1 MATIHMLL
9 QGKGG
14 VGKSLVA
21 SLLFQ
26 YLKENDLPVKGCDTD
41 PVNSTFSGYKEFDV
55 QALDIMNGDDIDQ
68 RRFDRLI
75 EDLCELSPDAHVV
88 VDNGASCFVALC
100 GYLKENG
107 ALDFL
112 KENGQEVLIH
122 TVVTGGQALTDT
134 LKGLRSLTLHFPD
147 VPIVVWLNP
156 YYGEIVLDGNDFYG
170 FKVYAEASATFQ
182 AVIELPALRPNTFG
196 RDLEDLLARRASFAA
211 AVKSPRLHL
220 MARQR
225 LAMIW
230 RNIKQVI
237 DRAGL
242 IEIKPG
248 GDPNII
254 YPPPRSADQAGTAPT
269 LN

>member
-26 YLKENDLPVKGCDTD
+26 YLNEHGFTVKGCDTD

-55 QALDIMNGDDIDQ
+55 QPLDIMDGDDIDQ
-68 RRFDRLI
+68 RRFDQLM
-75 EDLCELSPDAHVV
+75 ETLSETPEEAHMI

-107 ALDFL
+107 ALSFL
-112 KENGQEVLIH
+112 QDSGHEIFIH
-122 TVVTGGQALTDT
+122 TVVTGGQALPDT

-156 YYGEIVLDGNDFYG
+156 YYGPIVLDGSDFYG
-170 FKVYAEASATFQ
+170 FKVYAEASATFK
-182 AVIELPALRPNTFG
+182 AIIELPALKPATFG
-196 RDLEDLLARRASFAA
+196 RDFGEMLAKRASFEASI
-211 AVKSPRLHL
+211 KSPRLHL

-225 LAMIW
+225 LVMVW

-237 DRAGL
+237 DQAGL
-242 IEIKPG
+242 IDVPHTV
-248 GDPNII
+248 DPNIR
-254 YPPPRSADQAGTAPT
+254 YPPPKSSDQSGSGSLA
-269 LN
+269 

>member
-26 YLKENDLPVKGCDTD
+26 YLKSKALPAFGFDTD
-41 PVNSTFSGYKEFDV
+41 PVNNTFAGYKEFDV

-68 RRFDRLI
+68 RRFDQLI
-75 EDLCELSPDAHVV
+75 EGFCELPEDAHIV

-107 ALDFL
+107 ALPFL
-112 KENGQEVLIH
+112 VESGHEIYIH
-122 TVVTGGQALTDT
+122 TLVTGGLAMPDT
-134 LKGLRSLTLHFPD
+134 LKGLHSLTNHFPD

-156 YYGEIVLDGNDFYG
+156 YYGDIVLDGNDFFQ
-170 FKVYAEASATFQ
+170 FKVYTEKSDSFK
-182 AVIELPALRPNTFG
+182 AVIQLPQLKAGTFG
-196 RDLEDLLARRASFAA
+196 KDLEDLLTRRLSFEAA
-211 AVKSPRLHL
+211 AKSNIHL

-225 LAMIW
+225 LAMTW
-230 RNIKQVI
+230 RKIQQAI
-237 DRAGL
+237 
-242 IEIKPG
+242 
-248 GDPNII
+248 
-254 YPPPRSADQAGTAPT
+254 DQAF
-269 LN
+269 LI

>member
-1 MATIHMLL
+1 MLL

-26 YLKENDLPVKGCDTD
+26 YLKEHNFAVKGCDTD
-41 PVNSTFSGYKEFDV
+41 PVNSTFSGYKEFEV
-55 QALDIMNGDDIDQ
+55 QTLDIMDGDDIDQ
-68 RRFDRLI
+68 RRFDQLM
-75 EDLCELSPDAHVV
+75 ETLCEMPAESHII

-107 ALDFL
+107 ALSFL
-112 KENGQEVLIH
+112 QESGHEILIH
-122 TVVTGGQALTDT
+122 TLVTGGQALPDT
-134 LKGLRSLTLHFPD
+134 LKGLRSLTIHFPE

-156 YYGEIVLDGNDFYG
+156 YYGAIVLDGNDFYG
-170 FKVYAEASATFQ
+170 FKVYAEASATFK
-182 AVIELPALRPNTFG
+182 AVIELPALKPNTFG
-196 RDLEDLLARRASFAA
+196 RDFVEILARRASFGASI
-211 AVKSPRLHL
+211 KSPRLHL

-242 IEIKPG
+242 IKVPPE
-248 GDPNII
+248 GDPNIR
-254 YPPPRSADQAGTAPT
+254 YPSAKGSDSSGQASTV
-269 LN
+269 